1 MSRQLARLL
10 ALQAASTT
18 IIAGAV
24 FVWGSYPVAIAALL
38 GGASAGLAAIAYGA
52 AYWLQGRGKTE
63 SPLRSF
69 LLAEMCR
76 IVVAVTLLGIG
87 MATLPAESAIAFLGA
102 FVAALMAYLLIFLF

>member
-10 ALQAASTT
+10 ALQGASTA
-18 IIAGAV
+18 IFAGAV
-24 FVWGSYPVAIAALL
+24 FIWGTYPAGIAALL
-38 GGASAGLAAIAYGA
+38 GGLSAALAALAYGA
-52 AYWLQGRGKTE
+52 AYWLQGGGETK

-76 IVVAVTLLGIG
+76 VFVAVLLLAIG
-87 MATLPAESAIAFLGA
+87 MASLPAESAIVFLGA